1 MEEKGTAET
10 TATETVKHLPTK
22 DEHAFGT
29 HLKEE
34 HSREHR
40 GKTTSTIIL
49 TVVFIST
56 DQTVST
62 FFSQN
67 QQAVPYS
74 PFPSF
79 PGKIT
84 RSSIRSNRQRRSHRS
99 HRRNRVIVPHHQR
112 HPLSL
117 HQGRVRVRMGQRL
130 GSCSRRY
137 THRIIT
143 SHRRRRHPQTLLHGH
158 RLCHTAIVSVF
169 PYLMSLV
176 ALTPTNLLE

>member
-49 TVVFIST
+49 TVVFIALLATYIYLHGSDRFDVFQPKPTSST
-56 DQTVST
+56 VQPVPIIPWEDYKKQHPQQSST
-62 FFSQN
+62 PQPS
-67 QQAVPYS
+67 VTS
-74 PFPSF
+74 PQPSD
-79 PGKIT
+79 
-84 RSSIRSNRQRRSHRS
+84 SSTPSKT
-99 HRRNRVIVPHHQR
+99 
-112 HPLSL
+112 
-117 HQGRVRVRMGQRL
+117 
-130 GSCSRRY
+130 RRY